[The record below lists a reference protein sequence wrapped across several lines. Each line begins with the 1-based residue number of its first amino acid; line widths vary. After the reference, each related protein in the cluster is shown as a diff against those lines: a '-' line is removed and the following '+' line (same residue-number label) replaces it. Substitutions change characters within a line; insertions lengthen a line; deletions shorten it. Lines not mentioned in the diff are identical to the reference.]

1 MEPVNGPTRGLD
13 AALPASMKR
22 PATVC
27 VLPGLKE
34 SDELGP
40 QRCLPMQ
47 NYVSKGRIRLDWRL
61 MGHYEDIVS
70 KTDR

>member
-1 MEPVNGPTRGLD
+1 
-13 AALPASMKR
+13 MKR